1 MDTRT
6 LAATLLKVAGLVIIT
21 YTVSQ
26 LPSYF
31 PVRLGAEQ
39 GYSIAAAMMEA
50 ALTLLPSFLLGVGF
64 WFLPGTITNKI
75 VAPHQAGGDST
86 SIEVIERV
94 AISVLGL
101 YLVAHG
107 ITDLIYNLTTLYQ
120 LRRQFPDQEIMP
132 ARPIAGLVS
141 SAAEGLIGLVIVL
154 RSKGVANVLRKLRG

>member
-6 LAATLLKVAGLVIIT
+6 IAATLLKVAGLVIIT

-31 PVRLGAEQ
+31 PVRLGGEQ
-39 GYSIAAAMMEA
+39 GYSIAAAMLEA
-50 ALTLLPSFLLGVGF
+50 AFTLLPSFLLGICF
-64 WFLPGTITNKI
+64 WFLPGTITNKV
-75 VAPHQAGGDST
+75 VAPHQTADDPAN
-86 SIEVIERV
+86 IEVIERV

-107 ITDLIYNLTTLYQ
+107 ISDLIYNLTTLYQ
-120 LRRQFPDQEIMP
+120 LRRQFPDQEVMP
-132 ARPIAGLVS
+132 ARPVAGLVS

-154 RSKGVANVLRKLRG
+154 RSKGVANVLQKLRG